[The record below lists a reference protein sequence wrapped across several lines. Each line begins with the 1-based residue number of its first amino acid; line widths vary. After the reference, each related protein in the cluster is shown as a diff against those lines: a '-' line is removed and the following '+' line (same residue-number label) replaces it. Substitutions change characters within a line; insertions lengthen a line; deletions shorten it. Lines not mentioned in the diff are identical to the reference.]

1 MADTERLTGHRR
13 ECMFVGSLIGAERF
27 GVKIHKTIQR
37 RVHLRRGGHG
47 RLDSALQMCAALYN
61 ASLEENKVV
70 YKATRRSVNW
80 QEQSNQLTA
89 IRKEEPTFARIEG
102 NSAIKATGR
111 DSLGLTRSRHVGWG
125 AFDYRVGRGVIRRRD
140 RATQAFASRKE
151 SGSPRFKSAAR
162 YRTIDIENAS
172 SSMVRVAGTKA
183 HIRIK
188 GLPAMELRCK
198 TPLPPSES
206 LKAIRITRYPIG
218 VYASLSYE
226 VEQEPLPRV
235 RKRADAAV
243 GIDMGVNKRGAL
255 SNGEFIEP
263 VEADRERE
271 QRLQRKLSRAQGGGV
286 WAKKHP
292 GKKWSKGFRKK
303 ARSLARERHR
313 NRVRNRNKTHRIT
326 TSIVRRHGLIC
337 IEDLKIR
344 NMTRSASGTI
354 EEPGKRVAQK
364 RGLNRSILEQT
375 WGIARQQL
383 TYKAEWAGRE
393 VVEVAPHHTSQTCS
407 ACGVVDGSQRKGERY
422 ACRKCGYE
430 ADADV
435 NAAVNILRAGLDLR
449 SRGSPVRRLR
459 VPQGVL
465 AAGKRAIQPALLP
478 MDSG

>member
-1 MADTERLTGHRR
+1 
-13 ECMFVGSLIGAERF
+13 MFYGNLIGAESV

-37 RVHLRRGGHG
+37 RVHLRRGGHE
-47 RLDSALQMCAALYN
+47 RLDSALRMCATLYN
-61 ASLEENKVV
+61 ASLEHWKVA
-70 YKATRRSVNW
+70 YEATRDNPKRHYVSMY
-80 QEQSNQLTA
+80 EQFNELTC
-89 IRKEEPTFARIEG
+89 IRKDDPE
-102 NSAIKATGR
+102 
-111 DSLGLTRSRHVGWG
+111 GWG
-125 AFDYRVGRGVIRRRD
+125 AVAVQVPRGVIQRRD
-140 RATQAFASRKE
+140 RASQAFKRRRKAGE
-151 SGSPRFKSAAR
+151 TPGYPRFKKSAR
-162 YRTIDIENAS
+162 YRTIDVEDAS
-172 SSMVRVAGTKA
+172 PSMVRVAGTKA

-188 GLPAMELRCK
+188 GLPSMELRCK

-206 LKAIRITRYPIG
+206 LKTIRITRHPTG
-218 VYASLSYE
+218 VYAALSYE

-286 WAKKHP
+286 WAKKNP
-292 GKKWSKGFRKK
+292 GKKWSKGYRKK
-303 ARSLARERHR
+303 AESLARERHR

-326 TSIVRRHGLIC
+326 TSIVRRHGVIC
-337 IEDLKIR
+337 LEALKIR

-383 TYKAEWAGRE
+383 TYKAAWAGRE
-393 VVEVAPHHTSQTCS
+393 IVEVAPHHTSQRCS

-435 NAAVNILRAGLDLR
+435 NAAVNILRAGLEQREASFAGATPLR
-449 SRGSPVRRLR
+449 ARGSPVRRLR
-459 VPQGVL
+459 VPQDAL
-465 AAGKRAIQPALLP
+465 TAGKRAIQPALLP

>member
-1 MADTERLTGHRR
+1 
-13 ECMFVGSLIGAERF
+13 MFYGRLIGAESV

-37 RVHLRRGGHG
+37 RVHLRRGGHE
-47 RLDSALQMCAALYN
+47 RLDSALRMCATLYN
-61 ASLEENKVV
+61 ASLEHWKTA
-70 YKATRRSVNW
+70 YKATRDNPKPDSVTKF
-80 QEQSNQLTA
+80 EQFRLLTL
-89 IRKEEPTFARIEG
+89 IRKDDPE
-102 NSAIKATGR
+102 
-111 DSLGLTRSRHVGWG
+111 GWG
-125 AFDYRVGRGVIRRRD
+125 AFDRSVGRGVIIRRD
-140 RATQAFASRKE
+140 RASQAFFRRVK
-151 SGSPRFKSAAR
+151 SGETPGYPRFKKSAR
-162 YRTIDIENAS
+162 YRTIDVEDATP
-172 SSMVRVAGTKA
+172 SMARVAGTKA

-188 GLPAMELRCK
+188 GLPVMELRCK

-206 LKAIRITRYPIG
+206 LKAIRITRHPTG
-218 VYASLSYE
+218 VYAALSYE

-286 WAKKHP
+286 WAKKNP
-292 GKKWSKGFRKK
+292 GKKWSKGYRKK
-303 ARSLARERHR
+303 AASLARERHR

-326 TSIVRRHGLIC
+326 TSIVRRHGVIC
-337 IEDLKIR
+337 LEALKIR
-344 NMTRSASGTI
+344 NMTRSASGTV

-383 TYKAEWAGRE
+383 TYKAAWAGRE
-393 VVEVAPHHTSQTCS
+393 IVEVAPHHTSQRCS

-435 NAAVNILRAGLDLR
+435 NAAVNILRAGLEQREASFAGATPLR
-449 SRGSPVRRLR
+449 ARGSPVRRLR
-459 VPQGVL
+459 VPQDAL
-465 AAGKRAIQPALLP
+465 TAGKRAIQPALLP